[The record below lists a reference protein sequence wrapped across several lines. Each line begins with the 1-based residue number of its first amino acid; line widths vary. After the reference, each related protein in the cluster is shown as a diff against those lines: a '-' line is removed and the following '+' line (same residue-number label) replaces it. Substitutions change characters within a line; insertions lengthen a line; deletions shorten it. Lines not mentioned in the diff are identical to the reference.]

1 MPRVRLAPQT
11 IKQWRRFRS
20 IKRGYYSLIVIIAML
35 LATLFAELLVNGR
48 ALVVEYDGEYY
59 FPTYGAYLPGKTFG
73 LDYQYETNYRELK
86 AHFAEQEAAAQRSG
100 AAGPN
105 NWVLMPP
112 VPYNPYETDFRAD
125 AYPPYPPSVST
136 RHYLGTDVTGRD
148 IVARLIYGF
157 RLAMTFALI
166 LLTCNYV
173 VGITLGGAMGY
184 WGGVFDL
191 LFQRLIEVWS
201 NVPFLY
207 VIMIIAS
214 VIVPNFWTLVAAM
227 VIFGWMEMTWY
238 MRTSTYREKSRE
250 YVSAARALGASNARI
265 VFQHI
270 LPNSVSIIVTFIPF
284 SIASG
289 VTALTAL
296 DYLGFGL
303 PPPTPSWGE
312 LLAQGTANLQSPWI
326 VSSVVLAMT
335 GVLLMVAYV
344 GEAIREAFDP
354 KQFTYYE

>member
-1 MPRVRLAPQT
+1 VRRPRFSPQT
-11 IKQWRRFRS
+11 RKQWRRFRS
-20 IKRGYYSLIVIIAML
+20 IKRGYYSLIAIAML
-35 LATLFAELLVNGR
+35 LVATLFAELWVNSR
-48 ALVVEYDGEYY
+48 ALIVKYDGDYY
-59 FPTYGAYLPGKTFG
+59 FPTYGGYIPGDTFG
-73 LDYQYETNYRELK
+73 LDYQYETNYRELAAK
-86 AHFAEQEAAAQRSG
+86 LAEQRAAAEQ
-100 AAGPN
+100 AGTEPEDD
-105 NWVLMPP
+105 WVLLPP
-112 VPYNPYETDFRAD
+112 VPYNAFETDFRAD
-125 AYPPYPPSVST
+125 SFPPYPPSFST
-136 RHYLGTDVTGRD
+136 QHYLGTDTTGRD
-148 IVARLIYGF
+148 IVARLVYGF
-157 RLAMTFALI
+157 RLAMAFALI
-166 LLTCNYV
+166 LLTCNYL
-173 VGITLGGAMGY
+173 VGVSLGGTMGY
-184 WGGVFDL
+184 VGRWFDL
-191 LFQRLIEVWS
+191 TFQRLIEIWS

-238 MRTSTYREKSRE
+238 MRTSTYREKARE
-250 YVSAARALGASNARI
+250 YVAAARALGASTPRI
-265 VFQHI
+265 LFLHI

-312 LLAQGTANLQSPWI
+312 LLAQGTANLQFPWI
-326 VSSVVLAMT
+326 VTSVVVAMT
-335 GVLLMVAYV
+335 AVLLMVTYV